1 MKKNKLKVALLSLA
15 AVTGISVGIAIAT
28 EPEVCLAPGG
38 VVGVQPNEPYTFF
51 IDYRNA
57 NEIIVTIDNNI
68 NDDLWMWPWQ
78 EEDSDWRTKEYTDEI
93 PYYNTTREYKVIV
106 KLGKKQSIER
116 TTYITPLDPNPIM

>member
-28 EPEVCLAPGG
+28 EPQVRLSQEG
-38 VVGVQPNEPYTFF
+38 VVGVFPNDPYTFF

-57 NEIIVTIDNNI
+57 NEIIVTINNNI

-93 PYYNTTREYKVIV
+93 LFYNTTKEYKVTV
-106 KLGKKQSIER
+106 RRGDVER
-116 TTYITPLDPNPIM
+116 HAYVTYVTPLDPNPII